1 MIDFTVLDITGD
13 NLFNGL
19 DLLVLI
25 LSIIFYRFFYTN
37 VIKHAFGTDLKKEV
51 SKLNNI
57 KYITGKEVMNEIERM
72 DREFDRL

>member
-19 DLLVLI
+19 DLLVFI
-25 LSIIFYRFFYTN
+25 LSVIFYTLFYKT
-37 VIKHAFGTDLKKEV
+37 VIKHTLGTDLKKEV
-51 SKLNNI
+51 SKLNNV

-72 DREFDRL
+72 DREFDGL